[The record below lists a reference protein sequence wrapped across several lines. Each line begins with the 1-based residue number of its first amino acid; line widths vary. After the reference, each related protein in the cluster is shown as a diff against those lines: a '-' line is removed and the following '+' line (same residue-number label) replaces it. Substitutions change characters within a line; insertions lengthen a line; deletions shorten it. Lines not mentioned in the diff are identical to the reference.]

1 MASVCKKQELG
12 SLPFG
17 VPEFKVEWEGHP
29 IPHPVTYTRQSKVT
43 AYAEFCGPDN
53 IINNSWN
60 DIRTCAISAAGVA
73 AVAAIIANPP
83 AALPAF
89 KAAFIACLVGKI
101 GDEAKHLNVAL
112 STQQESGDW
121 HKV

>member
-1 MASVCKKQELG
+1 MASVCKKAELG

-29 IPHPVTYTRQSKVT
+29 IPHPVAWTRESKVT
-43 AYAEFCGPDN
+43 AYAEFCGLDN
-53 IINNSWN
+53 VINDSWN
-60 DIRTCAISAAGVA
+60 DIRMCAISAAGVA
-73 AVAAIIANPP
+73 AVAAIIGDPP

-89 KAAFIACLVGKI
+89 KAAFLACVVVKI
-101 GDEAKHLNVAL
+101 GDTAKQLGVGL
-112 STQQESGDW
+112 STQQSSGDW